1 MPLPSGYTAIPYLE
15 STGTQY
21 IDTGLVQSATTSVT
35 IDAEIT
41 DNGNNIQTLFGVL
54 ESTNKFSYYFG
65 KDYYSS
71 QLHYQ
76 FVLNT
81 GWNFSSS
88 SSASYVSGR
97 HTWATSYSGGILTC
111 LIDGNSIG
119 TFSPSGPVQNSTY
132 HTYLFATNSDTS
144 GAIYK
149 AKARIYEVTIQN
161 AGYVFRHMV
170 PAMRNSDSV
179 LGLYDLAQGSF
190 YTNRGTGQ
198 FITLGVDPPASIT
211 VSDSIQVGD
220 SVSIA
225 WAASPS
231 DGVTGYILERSVNG
245 GSWTALSTSLS
256 YFYTDTA
263 ESGWTS
269 VQYRVS
275 ATDGENTS
283 APASSPLRQVTDPSA
298 PTSPN
303 FSQEYQ
309 MYLAALSKPFKKVVR
324 LEFLQPDDTVAFALG
339 GRGQKIPIAG
349 RDTRTFLQSGSV
361 SVNLANGARRRA
373 SVMLGNRDMAF
384 DYAVNKLWFGQ
395 RVRISMGMTLPN
407 GEDFY
412 FPMGIFYIE
421 NPSVL
426 FSPSEKTATLNLTD
440 KWAYL
445 DGSLFGTLEAAYS
458 VNAGTNI
465 FSAID
470 SFLLMSKYTYT
481 STTNRSNMIDPVD
494 AVYTTYFNG
503 KTYSAAKSDGSIV
516 SDIAMTSTPYVITEN
531 RGSTMAAV
539 ILKLNE
545 MLAGWIGYDAA
556 GALRLE
562 PSQDDIDDADK
573 PVLYEFSPE
582 DPVLISMTESAQVSS
597 VYNDVTV
604 AGQGLTNQA
613 VWARAVNDDPA
624 SDTNINLIG
633 RKVLTEE
640 KADYWNT
647 DQCAALAR
655 FYLKRKSVL
664 QKSISIECGQMFHL
678 VENRLISVKR
688 TDKPGSPVEKHLIQ
702 GFTVPIGETG
712 SMSIQAVSV
721 NDIPDFTITTSYSS

>member
-54 ESTNKFSYYFG
+54 EYSNKFSYYFG

-81 GWNFSSS
+81 GWDFASS

-97 HTWATSYSGGILTC
+97 HTWATSYSSGILTC

-119 TFSPSGPVQNSTY
+119 TFSPSGPVQNSSY

-170 PAMRNSDSV
+170 PAMRNSDSA

-211 VSDSIQVGD
+211 IPDSIRVGD

-263 ESGWTS
+263 ENGWTS

-275 ATDGENTS
+275 ATDGENIS
-283 APASSPLRQVTDPSA
+283 APASSPLRQVTDPFA

-470 SFLLMSKYTYT
+470 SFLLMSKYTYSAA
-481 STTNRSNMIDPVD
+481 STRSEMIDPVD
-494 AVYTTYFNG
+494 AVYTTYFSG
-503 KTYSAAKSDGSIV
+503 KTYSASKSDGSIV

-604 AGQGLTNQA
+604 AGQGLTDQA